1 MTACLGCHRAQR
13 GGERV
18 QHRLFRLHVAWDR
31 VVYDPLSGDGLP
43 SVGTAPA
50 APSPPRGRA
59 TDESYQQGMASCRI
73 RVYS

>member
-50 APSPPRGRA
+50 APSPP
-59 TDESYQQGMASCRI
+59 
-73 RVYS
+73 